1 MVPSDSFN
9 KRIMKDLKPLQ
20 KQLWIVAIAAAL
32 LLLSGA
38 LLASSSSTQLIK
50 PNIVLIFIDDMG

>member
-1 MVPSDSFN
+1 
-9 KRIMKDLKPLQ
+9 MKDLKPLQ

-50 PNIVLIFIDDMG
+50 PNIFTIFIDNMG